1 MDILIVNNNENE
13 VSSLFYIFGQKKE
26 GVKPSFKLI
35 KKFYSLYL
43 NPALNIEP

>member
-1 MDILIVNNNENE
+1 MCQARFTY
-13 VSSLFYIFGQKKE
+13 SRQKKE

>member
-1 MDILIVNNNENE
+1 MCQACFTYL
-13 VSSLFYIFGQKKE
+13 GKKKE